1 MSNYKKRRASPGNY
15 SKPKGRKRSSGKQFI
30 KIIAIGLAAAACI
43 SLVGGLFANR
53 SEKPKVE
60 QPTDPVTESNVTYL
74 WAERTYQWP
83 IDKTVADGKLTLT
96 QTQGSATTSSNCT
109 QLYLTTVEDDV
120 TSVPAWTDYTLETNV
135 KVASCE
141 TRTEFSLMG
150 RLHTN
155 EDGSF
160 SYYDIKFRTDNNQVA
175 VLKNT
180 VSSGGSKD
188 YKMVAMVDSVF
199 TNDEFHKLRVKFTG
213 NLIEIYVDDFSKPCL
228 RYEDPE
234 AYTSGTVGVDLAR
247 LGTAEVDYV
256 KVYNSKHEIVFVD
269 NFDDTRYFAAD
280 DSEATE

>member
-1 MSNYKKRRASPGNY
+1 MGNYKKRRASPGNY
-15 SKPKGRKRSSGKQFI
+15 IKPKGRKRSSGKQFI

-53 SEKPKVE
+53 SNSSKEE
-60 QPTDPVTESNVTYL
+60 IPTDPVVETNTIYH

-83 IDKTVADGKLTLT
+83 IDKTVADGALILT
-96 QTQGSATTSSNCT
+96 QTQGSSTTSSNCT

-120 TSVPAWTDYTLETNV
+120 TSVPAWTDFTVETNV

-141 TRTEFSLMG
+141 TRTEFSLMD

-160 SYYDIKFRTDNNQVA
+160 TYYEIKFRTDNNQVSL
-175 VLKNT
+175 LKTT
-180 VSSGGSKD
+180 VNSSGTKD
-188 YKMVAMVDSVF
+188 YKMVAMVDQVF
-199 TNDEFHKLRVKFTG
+199 TNDEYHKLRVKFTD
-213 NLIEIYVDDFSKPCL
+213 NLIEIYVDDFSEPCL
-228 RYEDPE
+228 RFEDTE
-234 AYTSGTVGVDLAR
+234 AYTFGTVGVDLAR
-247 LGTAEVDYV
+247 LGTAEVDYI
-256 KVYNSKHEIVFVD
+256 KVFNSKYEIVFVD